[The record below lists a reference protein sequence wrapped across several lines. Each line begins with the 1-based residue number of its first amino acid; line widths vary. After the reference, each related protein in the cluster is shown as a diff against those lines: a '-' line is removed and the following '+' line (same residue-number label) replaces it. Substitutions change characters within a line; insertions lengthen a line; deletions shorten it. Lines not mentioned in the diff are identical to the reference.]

1 MGRAALSYTLARFG
15 LFLLVAVILWGGAGL
30 LGADVNGLPLLL
42 LAALISSALGY
53 VLFARQRQALAE
65 ALDAQRR
72 ARAEELAA
80 RTARLEKE
88 P

>member
-1 MGRAALSYTLARFG
+1 MRSAALTYALARFG

-42 LAALISSALGY
+42 VAALVSSALGY

-72 ARAEELAA
+72 TRAEQLAA
-80 RTARLEKE
+80 REARLESE
-88 P
+88 S

>member
-1 MGRAALSYTLARFG
+1 MGRAALTYALARFG

-42 LAALISSALGY
+42 GAALVSSVLGY

-72 ARAEELAA
+72 TRAEQLAA
-80 RTARLEKE
+80 REARLESE
-88 P
+88 S

>member
-1 MGRAALSYTLARFG
+1 MRRAALTYTLARFG
-15 LFLLVAVILWGGAGL
+15 LFLLVAVILWGAAGL

-42 LAALISSALGY
+42 AAALVSSVLGY

-72 ARAEELAA
+72 ARAEQVAA
-80 RTARLEKE
+80 RAARLENE
-88 P
+88 S

>member
-1 MGRAALSYTLARFG
+1 MRRAAITYALARFG

-42 LAALISSALGY
+42 GAALVSSVLGY
-53 VLFARQRQALAE
+53 VLFARQRAALAE

-72 ARAEELAA
+72 ARAEQLAA
-80 RTARLEKE
+80 RTARLENE
-88 P
+88 S

>member
-1 MGRAALSYTLARFG
+1 MGRAALTYALARFG

-42 LAALISSALGY
+42 GAALVSSLLGY

-72 ARAEELAA
+72 TRAEQLAA
-80 RTARLEKE
+80 REARLENE
-88 P
+88 S